1 MKSFRTPKL
10 LESENFQFLAKV
22 RTVNQY
28 CLLRRKKCYL
38 RFEIITLIDMQI
50 FDIHQRIGILGG
62 GQLGKMLTLAA
73 ANWHAPI
80 YILEKSNRYSAGRL
94 ATRFVQ
100 GDFKDY
106 EDVYFFGKH
115 TDILTIEIEHVNTAA
130 LHQLVKEGVIVHPA
144 PDKLD
149 IIKDKG
155 LQKQFYAH
163 HALPTS
169 SFQLFEDAAAI
180 QNAIDN
186 QQLRYPFVQ
195 KSRTA
200 GYDGKGVAVI
210 RSKDD
215 PLMKTASLVEPLV
228 DIDKEIAVIVARNP
242 NGQIEAFPPV
252 EMLFHPT
259 ANLVEFLAC
268 PARISEA
275 VVMAAIQLAKQT
287 IQTYDIC
294 GLLAVEMFLTKSGEL
309 LINEVAPRP
318 HNSGHHTIDSCYTS
332 QFEQHIRAITNLP
345 LGSTKLTSPAVML
358 NLLGEAAHTGK
369 TDYLGLKEC
378 LSMEGV
384 YVHLYGKATTRP
396 FRKMGHVTIVNEDME
411 KAIEIAGE
419 VKKRLKV
426 VAQ

>member
-1 MKSFRTPKL
+1 
-10 LESENFQFLAKV
+10 
-22 RTVNQY
+22 
-28 CLLRRKKCYL
+28 
-38 RFEIITLIDMQI
+38 MQT
-50 FDIHQRIGILGG
+50 FDIHHRIGILGG

-80 YILEKSNRYSAGRL
+80 YMLEKSNQYAAAHL

-100 GDFKDY
+100 GDFKHY
-106 EDVYFFGKH
+106 EDVYFFGKN
-115 TDILTIEIEHVNTAA
+115 TDILTIEIEHVNTDA
-130 LHQLVKEGVIVHPA
+130 LHQLVKEGIVVHPA

-155 LQKQFYAH
+155 LQKQFYAKYE
-163 HALPTS
+163 LPTS
-169 SFQLFEDAAAI
+169 SFQLFDDAKAI
-180 QNAIDN
+180 KSAIDN
-186 QQLRYPFVQ
+186 QTLQYPFVQ

-210 RSKDD
+210 RSAADQ
-215 PLMKTASLVEPLV
+215 LMDVASLIEPLV

-242 NGQIEAFPPV
+242 SGQIEAFPPV

-268 PARISEA
+268 PARISLAIGAAA
-275 VVMAAIQLAKQT
+275 VELAKKT
-287 IQTYDIC
+287 IATYDIC

-358 NLLGEAAHTGK
+358 NLLGEPEHTGQA
-369 TDYLGLKEC
+369 DYLGLEDC
-378 LSMEGV
+378 LGMEGV
-384 YVHLYGKATTRP
+384 HVHLYGKKTTKP
-396 FRKMGHVTIVNEDME
+396 FRKMGHVTIVHENLEQ
-411 KAIEIAGE
+411 AIITASK
-419 VKKRLKV
+419 VKERLKV
-426 VAQ
+426 VAR